1 MVLAYGIA
9 KSSPTVPVNP
19 LSDPFAAKDLFG
31 VQFTGLCIKQLMS
44 KAFFVKLAESNYLY
58 PPKTQTV
65 LMHRVFYL
73 PLICSCLF
81 VGQSLAQNTLME
93 SARDTNSTGLEGE
106 NSQLSL
112 PIHLPKGAV
121 EKMLNEQMGLVV
133 YEEDIPEEGYH
144 MKATRTED
152 IVIDLE
158 GNRLLYKVPLAL
170 EIRQEYM
177 LAEVETTGELTLH
190 FATEYDIS
198 RKWKLRTQTSIL
210 RHEWVKKPRAKM
222 GVLNMPV
229 QGIANM
235 VLKRSKEELCQAI
248 DQQIE
253 ASVDLPAMVD
263 SIWQSMQQP
272 LLLSEEYHSWLLLQP
287 QKLQLSPIEM
297 VDDTLHTA
305 FLLQAKPRVY
315 LGEPPEIHN
324 TTTLPPFSYSPAEQG
339 FQLLIRTDI
348 PFEEAQSMANENL
361 QGYTYEEGR
370 KKITVDSVYL
380 SGQGNKLLVELDLS
394 GSYKGK
400 IQLTGK
406 PEISPD
412 STQITFDKLDYKLE
426 TRNLLLKGA
435 GWLLKGPIKKQIRK
449 SIEYYM
455 DYYLDYFKSSLQEEF
470 AQMDLGQGFVAKGR
484 LPYLQIKS
492 AAITTRG
499 IRLWIDMRGQM
510 EVFLSEQTDKQ

>member
-1 MVLAYGIA
+1 MDFAYLCFP
-9 KSSPTVPVNP
+9 KKNP
-19 LSDPFAAKDLFG
+19 HLMCKTPLF
-31 VQFTGLCIKQLMS
+31 L
-44 KAFFVKLAESNYLY
+44 
-58 PPKTQTV
+58 
-65 LMHRVFYL
+65 
-73 PLICSCLF
+73 LICCCFLHR
-81 VGQSLAQNTLME
+81 SLAQNSLMPFVQRENLTGFE
-93 SARDTNSTGLEGE
+93 SES
-106 NSQLSL
+106 SQLSL

-121 EKMLNEQMGLVV
+121 EKMLNEQMGQVV
-133 YEEDIPEEGYH
+133 YEEDLPEEGYY

-152 IVIDLE
+152 VVIDLE
-158 GNRLLYKVPLAL
+158 GNRLLYKVPLEL

-177 LAEVETTGELTLH
+177 LADVETTGKLTLY

-198 RKWKLRTQTSIL
+198 RKWKLHTQTSIL
-210 RHEWVKKPRAKM
+210 KHEWVEKPRAKM

-253 ASVDLPAMVD
+253 ASVNLPAMVD

-272 LLLSEEYHSWLLLQP
+272 ILLSEEYHSWLLLQP

-297 VDDTLHTA
+297 IDDTLHTA
-305 FLLQAKPRVY
+305 FLLQAKPRVF
-315 LGEPPEIHN
+315 LGEPPETHN
-324 TTTLPPFSYSPAEQG
+324 TTSLPPFSYSPAERG
-339 FQLLIRTDI
+339 FKLLIRTDI

-361 QGYTYEEGR
+361 QGYTYKEGR
-370 KKITVDSVYL
+370 KQITVDSVYL

-394 GSYKGK
+394 GSYEGK

-406 PEISPD
+406 PEITPD
-412 STQITFDKLDYKLE
+412 STQITFEKLDYKLE
-426 TRNLLLKGA
+426 TRNLLLKGT

-455 DYYLDYFKSSLQEEF
+455 DYYLNYFKSSLQEEF
-470 AQMDLGQGFVAKGR
+470 DQMDLGQGFVAKGQ

-492 AAITTRG
+492 ADITTQG

-510 EVFLSEQTDKQ
+510 EVFLSDKADKQ